1 MQKKK
6 FGIIIFPGTWSDKD
20 CYYAINNILNN
31 EARYI
36 WHKETNIDDID
47 CLVLPGGF
55 SYGDYLRPG
64 AIARFS
70 PVMKEIINF
79 AKKGKP
85 IIGICNGFQIL
96 CEAKLLPGILLPND
110 VLEFR
115 CTTTYLKVQNSNS
128 IFTNECNENDILNI
142 PISHGEGNY
151 FANEDTI
158 KDLEEN
164 KRILFKYSSVSGNI
178 TKSANPNGSANNIAG
193 IINNQGNVLGM
204 MPHPERS
211 CEKSLGSEDGNLI
224 FKSIMNKII

>member
-31 EARYI
+31 EAKYI
-36 WHKETNIDDID
+36 WHKETNIDDLD

-70 PVMKEIINF
+70 PIMNEIINF
-79 AKKGKP
+79 AKTGKP

-110 VLEFR
+110 IMEFR

-128 IFTNECNENDILNI
+128 IFTNQCNENDILNI

-151 FANEDTI
+151 FANDDTI

-164 KRILFKYSSVSGNI
+164 KRILFKYSSISGNI
-178 TKSANPNGSANNIAG
+178 TKASNPNGSKNNIAG
-193 IINNQGNVLGM
+193 IINKKGNVLGM
-204 MPHPERS
+204 IPHPERS

-224 FKSIMNKII
+224 FKSIMNNII

>member
-31 EARYI
+31 EAKYI
-36 WHKETNIDDID
+36 WHKETNIDDFD

-70 PVMKEIINF
+70 PIMNEIINF
-79 AKKGKP
+79 AKTGKP

-110 VLEFR
+110 IMEFR

-128 IFTNECNENDILNI
+128 IFTNQCNENDILNI

-151 FANEDTI
+151 FANDDTI

-164 KRILFKYSSVSGNI
+164 KRILFKYSSISGNI
-178 TKSANPNGSANNIAG
+178 TKESNPNGSTNNIAG
-193 IINNQGNVLGM
+193 IINKKGNVLGM

-224 FKSIMNKII
+224 FKSIMNNII

>member
-20 CYYAINNILNN
+20 CYYAINNILQH

-36 WHKETNIDDID
+36 WHKETNIDDLD

-70 PVMKEIINF
+70 PIMKEIINF
-79 AKKGKP
+79 AKTGKP
-85 IIGICNGFQIL
+85 VIGICNGFQIL
-96 CEAKLLPGILLPND
+96 CEAKLLPGILLQND
-110 VLEFR
+110 VMEFR

-128 IFTNECNENDILNI
+128 IFTNECHENDILNI

-151 FANEDTI
+151 FANKNTI

-164 KRILFKYSSVSGNI
+164 KRILFKYSSVAGNI
-178 TKSANPNGSANNIAG
+178 TKSANPNGSTNNIAG
-193 IINNQGNVLGM
+193 IINKQGNVLGM
-204 MPHPERS
+204 MPHTERS

-224 FKSIMNKII
+224 FQSIMNNII

>member
-31 EARYI
+31 EAKYI
-36 WHKETNIDDID
+36 WHKETNIDDFD

-70 PVMKEIINF
+70 PIMNEIINF
-79 AKKGKP
+79 AKTGKP

-110 VLEFR
+110 IMEFR

-151 FANEDTI
+151 FANDDTI

-164 KRILFKYSSVSGNI
+164 KRILFKYSSISGNI
-178 TKSANPNGSANNIAG
+178 TKSSNPNGSKNNIAG
-193 IINNQGNVLGM
+193 IINKQGNVLGM

-224 FKSIMNKII
+224 FKSIMNNII

>member
-36 WHKETNIDDID
+36 WHKETNVDDLD

-70 PVMKEIINF
+70 PIMKEIINF

-151 FANEDTI
+151 FANKNTI
-158 KDLEEN
+158 NDLEEN

-178 TKSANPNGSANNIAG
+178 TKSANPNGSTNNIAG
-193 IINNQGNVLGM
+193 IINKQGNVLGM

-224 FKSIMNKII
+224 FKSIMNNII

>member
-36 WHKETNIDDID
+36 WHKETNVDDLD

-70 PVMKEIINF
+70 PIMKEIINF

-178 TKSANPNGSANNIAG
+178 TKSANPNGSTNNIAG
-193 IINNQGNVLGM
+193 IINKQGNVLGM

-224 FKSIMNKII
+224 FKSIMNNII

>member
-36 WHKETNIDDID
+36 WHKETNIDDFD

-128 IFTNECNENDILNI
+128 IFTNECNKNDILNI

-164 KRILFKYSSVSGNI
+164 KRILFKYSSISGNI
-178 TKSANPNGSANNIAG
+178 TRSANPNGSANNIAG

-224 FKSIMNKII
+224 FKSIMNNII

>member
-31 EARYI
+31 EAKYI

-55 SYGDYLRPG
+55 SYGDSLRPG

-70 PVMKEIINF
+70 PIMNEIINF
-79 AKKGKP
+79 AKTGKP

-110 VLEFR
+110 IMEFR

-128 IFTNECNENDILNI
+128 IFTNQCNENDILNI

-151 FANEDTI
+151 FANDDTI

-164 KRILFKYSSVSGNI
+164 KRILFKYSSISGNI
-178 TKSANPNGSANNIAG
+178 TKASNPNGSTNNIAG
-193 IINNQGNVLGM
+193 IINKKGNVLGM

-224 FKSIMNKII
+224 FKSIMNNII

>member
-31 EARYI
+31 EAKYI
-36 WHKETNIDDID
+36 WHKETNIDDLD

-70 PVMKEIINF
+70 PIMNEIINF
-79 AKKGKP
+79 AKTGKP

-110 VLEFR
+110 IMEFR

-128 IFTNECNENDILNI
+128 IFTNQCNENDILNI

-151 FANEDTI
+151 FANDDTI

-164 KRILFKYSSVSGNI
+164 KRILFKYSSISGNI
-178 TKSANPNGSANNIAG
+178 TKSSNPNGSKNNIAG
-193 IINNQGNVLGM
+193 IINKQGNVLGM

-224 FKSIMNKII
+224 FKSIMNNII

>member
-36 WHKETNIDDID
+36 WHKETNIDDLD

-70 PVMKEIINF
+70 PIMKEIINF

-85 IIGICNGFQIL
+85 VIGICNGFQIL

-158 KDLEEN
+158 NDLEDN

-178 TKSANPNGSANNIAG
+178 TKSSNPNGSKNNIAG
-193 IINNQGNVLGM
+193 IINKKGNVLGM

-224 FKSIMNKII
+224 FKSIMNNII

>member
-20 CYYAINNILNN
+20 CYYAINNILQHV
-31 EARYI
+31 ARYI

>member
-31 EARYI
+31 EAKYI
-36 WHKETNIDDID
+36 WHKETNIDDLD

-70 PVMKEIINF
+70 PIMNEIINF
-79 AKKGKP
+79 AKTGKP

-110 VLEFR
+110 VMEFR

-128 IFTNECNENDILNI
+128 IFTNQCNENDILNI

-151 FANEDTI
+151 FANDDTI

-164 KRILFKYSSVSGNI
+164 KRILFKYSSISGNI
-178 TKSANPNGSANNIAG
+178 TKSSNPNGSKNNIAG
-193 IINNQGNVLGM
+193 IINKQGNVLGM

-224 FKSIMNKII
+224 FKSIMNNII

>member
-20 CYYAINNILNN
+20 YYYAINNILQH

-36 WHKETNIDDID
+36 WHKETNIDDLD

-70 PVMKEIINF
+70 PIMKEIINF

-128 IFTNECNENDILNI
+128 IFTNECNKNDILNI

-178 TKSANPNGSANNIAG
+178 TKSANPNGSTNNIAG
-193 IINNQGNVLGM
+193 IINKKGNILGM

-224 FKSIMNKII
+224 FKSIMNNII

>member
-36 WHKETNIDDID
+36 WHKETNIDDLD

-70 PVMKEIINF
+70 PIMKEIINF

-128 IFTNECNENDILNI
+128 IFTNECNKNDILNI

-178 TKSANPNGSANNIAG
+178 TKSANPNGSTNNIAG
-193 IINNQGNVLGM
+193 IINKKGNILGM

-224 FKSIMNKII
+224 FKSIMNNII

>member
-31 EARYI
+31 EAKYI
-36 WHKETNIDDID
+36 WHKETNIDDLD

-70 PVMKEIINF
+70 PIMNEIINF
-79 AKKGKP
+79 AKTGKP

-110 VLEFR
+110 VMEFR

-151 FANEDTI
+151 FANDDTI

-178 TKSANPNGSANNIAG
+178 TKSSNPNGSKNNIAG
-193 IINNQGNVLGM
+193 IINKKGNVLGM

-224 FKSIMNKII
+224 FKSIMNNII

>member
-164 KRILFKYSSVSGNI
+164 KRILFKYSSISGNI
-178 TKSANPNGSANNIAG
+178 TRSANPNGSANNIAG

-224 FKSIMNKII
+224 FKSKMHKII

>member
-20 CYYAINNILNN
+20 CYYAINNILQH

-36 WHKETNIDDID
+36 SHKETNIDDID

>member
-110 VLEFR
+110 VMEFR

-128 IFTNECNENDILNI
+128 IFTNECHENDILNI

-151 FANEDTI
+151 FANKNTI

-178 TKSANPNGSANNIAG
+178 TKSANPNGSTNNIAG
-193 IINNQGNVLGM
+193 IINKQGNVLGM

-224 FKSIMNKII
+224 FKSIMNNII